1 MIISKLTDPEIIS
14 NEMLFV
20 IACTLVIGYWIY
32 QSILK
37 YLSPLYHIPEP
48 SRYWLLNHLPYFLE
62 AKDELDLYLSW
73 AEQFKEYGMFK
84 LETLS
89 GKFPSLYTFSYCFWE
104 LAVINDCF
112 EKSRAATGGVL

>member
-1 MIISKLTDPEIIS
+1 MITSKLTDPEIIS

-48 SRYWLLNHLPYFLE
+48 CRYWLLNHLPYFLK

-89 GKFPSLYTFSYCFWE
+89 GKFPSLCTAF
-104 LAVINDCF
+104 VN
-112 EKSRAATGGVL
+112 